1 LCGLLPSLLVSLHPM
16 PGGLHAAKD
25 WLSSRAKEDCKLRNP
40 GQTFRAT
47 PPPPPP
53 THALDGPCQP
63 YLSTLQWVL
72 SENADLECYKGE
84 WRAFFLPACIVLG
97 AVWVVALPVMTAIFS
112 TRAAMRVGW
121 AIKKLEDEEHGSSDS
136 SHHADLDR
144 CAGPATTGRA
154 PAHRPGHRGHVIVSS
169 TLFCTYLS
177 KCAACYENLLCAAS
191 KSHISASC

>member
-1 LCGLLPSLLVSLHPM
+1 M
-16 PGGLHAAKD
+16 
-25 WLSSRAKEDCKLRNP
+25 
-40 GQTFRAT
+40 
-47 PPPPPP
+47 
-53 THALDGPCQP
+53 
-63 YLSTLQWVL
+63 L

-121 AIKKLEDEEHGSSDS
+121 AIKKLEDEERGSSDP

-154 PAHRPGHRGHVIVSS
+154 PARAPGPCNCFVN
-169 TLFCTYLS
+169 TFLYLS

-191 KSHISASC
+191 KSHISVDFS